1 MLKYLNFEIVLHFL
15 KNLHPY
21 GGFLGVSYKN
31 TIVVINWQALFTLLL
46 GVIRQP
52 TNFDFHFELFGV
64 SLA

>member
-31 TIVVINWQALFTLLL
+31 TIVVINWQALFTLL
-46 GVIRQP
+46 
-52 TNFDFHFELFGV
+52 
-64 SLA
+64 